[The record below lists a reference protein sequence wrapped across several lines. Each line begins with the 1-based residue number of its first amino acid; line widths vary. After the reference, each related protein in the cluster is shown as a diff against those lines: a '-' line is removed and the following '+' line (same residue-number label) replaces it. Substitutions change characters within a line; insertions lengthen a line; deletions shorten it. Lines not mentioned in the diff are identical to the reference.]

1 VPCGL
6 QLDAGSIL
14 MRIDEV
20 VLCRFEGGASA
31 VRRVAEAA
39 AILFDRIVETVPS
52 RRWTAT
58 RTPSTTM

>member
-39 AILFDRIVETVPS
+39 AIPFDRIVETVQSPLDGD
-52 RRWTAT
+52 
-58 RTPSTTM
+58 